1 LFKQVL
7 VAFFFESIMMKCYMV
22 LCLCMLVISCRVS
35 LGNMKKKTMHDEFKN
50 RFSFVEDE
58 KSIALVSLTFKE
70 VYQDQ
75 LKLKKENMAKK
86 RVCM

>member
-1 LFKQVL
+1 
-7 VAFFFESIMMKCYMV
+7 
-22 LCLCMLVISCRVS
+22 
-35 LGNMKKKTMHDEFKN
+35 MKKKTMHDEFKN